1 MAVVEPF
8 PPANRCYCLG
18 LLLKT
23 LFSVLYLLPL
33 GFINALLNY
42 TTGTT
47 EVSLKFVASLG
58 PVVNQVRSEMRGPL

>member
-1 MAVVEPF
+1 MVVVEPF
-8 PPANRCYCLG
+8 PLRIDVIVLAFCL
-18 LLLKT
+18 K

-42 TTGTT
+42 TNGTT

-58 PVVNQVRSEMRGPL
+58 SVVNQVRSEMRGPL